1 MTDAAGDAP
10 PRDRLNQAERRRE
23 TSMALSLGADFG
35 LMLLYVGLSIWSGS
49 LTLLADTVRGI
60 LMFLL
65 GCYAFTV
72 LRRVHRKRLAAYEFG
87 TGKLEQFANFL
98 IGAALLLGAVWVT
111 GRTADTI
118 LSPPPAASGTRLLL
132 AMAASMLNLL
142 INLLAFWALWRA
154 GRDGTSLIMRGQI
167 RARFSKLVTSAI
179 VTVAIGVSAAVPGSP
194 VSRAADILGSGFV
207 VCVMLFAGVSL
218 LREAL
223 PDLLDRALDEAR
235 QTAINQVLIR
245 HYDRYETLER
255 VRSRQ
260 AGTRLYVEI
269 GLGFDAR
276 LSFGEVASICREMAE
291 HLRELVP
298 GADVTVVPV
307 TPALPGRHAGAPVA
321 ALGATA

>member
-1 MTDAAGDAP
+1 MTDASSGKLSP
-10 PRDRLNQAERRRE
+10 GHLGEVERRRE
-23 TSMALSLGADFG
+23 TSMVLSLGADSG
-35 LMLLYVGLSIWSGS
+35 LCLLYVAVSVWSGS
-49 LTLLADTVRGI
+49 LTLLAETVRGS
-60 LMFLL
+60 LMLLL

-98 IGAALLLGAVWVT
+98 IGAALLLGAVWVA
-111 GRTADTI
+111 GRAVGSI

-132 AMAASMLNLL
+132 AAATSMLNLL
-142 INLLAFWALWRA
+142 VNLFAFWALWRA

-167 RARFSKLVTSAI
+167 RARFGKLVTSVI
-179 VTVAIGVSAAVPGSP
+179 VTVAIGVAAAVPGSP
-194 VSRAADILGSGFV
+194 VSRAADILGSAFV
-207 VCVMLFAGVSL
+207 VCIMLYVGATL

-235 QTAINQVLIR
+235 QNAINEVLIR

-269 GLGFDAR
+269 GLGFNEG
-276 LSFGEVASICREMAE
+276 LSFGEVASVCREMAE
-291 HLRELVP
+291 HLRALIP

-307 TPALPGRHAGAPVA
+307 SPILHGRHAGLPAAAPA
-321 ALGATA
+321 